1 MEVNPEEVIKH
12 LSSEITR
19 LNIELSFTKA
29 ALEQTTAQVSA
40 LEQELVNLKEEKDG
54 K

>member
-29 ALEQTTAQVSA
+29 ALEQTTTQAVL
-40 LEQELVNLKEEKDG
+40 LEKELIKLREEKDG
-54 K
+54 E